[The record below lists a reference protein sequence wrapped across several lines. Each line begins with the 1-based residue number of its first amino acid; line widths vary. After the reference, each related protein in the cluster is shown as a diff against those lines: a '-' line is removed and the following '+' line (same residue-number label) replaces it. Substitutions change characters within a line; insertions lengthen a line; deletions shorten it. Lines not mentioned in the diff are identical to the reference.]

1 MRRGLDRRAGSMW
14 FVLGSVLGDVKIKMV
29 FAGRTPST
37 DNVAIT
43 IASVVGHPL
52 HTGMVD
58 VCVHRQ
64 TVLALVRVTDTQGY
78 VYYRFRDTLS
88 VPALSDAL
96 DATVTD
102 LHLSQCNGVCTCK
115 PPA

>member
-1 MRRGLDRRAGSMW
+1 MW

-29 FAGRTPST
+29 FAGLTPPT
-37 DNVAIT
+37 GNVKVT

-52 HTGMVD
+52 HTGMID

-64 TVLALVRVTDTQGY
+64 TVLALVRVTEAPFFDY
-78 VYYRFRDTLS
+78 VYHRFRDTLS

-102 LHLSQCNGVCTCK
+102 LHLSQCSGACACK
-115 PPA
+115 Q